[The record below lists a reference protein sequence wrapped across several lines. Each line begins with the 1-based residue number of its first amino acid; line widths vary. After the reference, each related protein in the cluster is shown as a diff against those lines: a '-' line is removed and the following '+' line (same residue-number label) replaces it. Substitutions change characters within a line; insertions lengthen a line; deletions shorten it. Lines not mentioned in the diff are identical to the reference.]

1 MKFTSRGTRESVVNG
16 QRQMKTESHFI
27 IVMATIVALWL
38 PVTAAMAEG
47 VMDPSDTVAVVSGY
61 DARLIRLNS
70 TDNEELDMLRTVL
83 GLTKDALT
91 NLSVL
96 KTKVITEKR
105 AADGVRLAAPNV
117 KKEDEA
123 LVKFLV
129 DQGFS
134 QAITADVAQ
143 RMKDQWQVQLYS
155 VKLDGYKNEDDVQE
169 FGDHIYVQKNTG
181 IPQMEMAVATEIRR
195 YLAKFPSLQKPARKI
210 YVTCIDKFRANL
222 WSDDSL
228 QRFLRELDERLT
240 RGLHEVKDSLG
251 KKYEVVGLITTEV
264 ERNCSTDQAGPPI
277 PNNPYIDVAV
287 SGFFGPSGVDKS
299 SGNALLKVEVFI
311 REFGADK
318 LPNPIEFALPVG
330 QQYQDKMKSE
340 DYLETFVAG
349 FKNKFRCSWLKKYG
363 DTIPMGLACD

>member
-169 FGDHIYVQKNTG
+169 FGGHIYVQKNTG
-181 IPQMEMAVATEIRR
+181 IP
-195 YLAKFPSLQKPARKI
+195 
-210 YVTCIDKFRANL
+210 
-222 WSDDSL
+222 
-228 QRFLRELDERLT
+228 
-240 RGLHEVKDSLG
+240 
-251 KKYEVVGLITTEV
+251 
-264 ERNCSTDQAGPPI
+264 
-277 PNNPYIDVAV
+277 
-287 SGFFGPSGVDKS
+287 
-299 SGNALLKVEVFI
+299 
-311 REFGADK
+311 
-318 LPNPIEFALPVG
+318 
-330 QQYQDKMKSE
+330 
-340 DYLETFVAG
+340 
-349 FKNKFRCSWLKKYG
+349 
-363 DTIPMGLACD
+363 